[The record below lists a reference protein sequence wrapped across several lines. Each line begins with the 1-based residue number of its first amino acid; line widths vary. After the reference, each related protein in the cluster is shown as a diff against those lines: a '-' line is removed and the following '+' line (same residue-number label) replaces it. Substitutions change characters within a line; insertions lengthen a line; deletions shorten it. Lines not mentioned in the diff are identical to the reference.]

1 MGLNY
6 KRIKEMKLIVEIR
19 EGVVKGH
26 INTASN
32 YPADMSGKPG
42 VEELVES
49 ALNEKVDIEDILHQ
63 GLIGGM
69 EIVGEKF
76 SNGEYFVPEML
87 FSAKAMKSGLKILK
101 PLLVDQKISTIGTIV
116 LGTVEGDMHDIGK
129 NLVSMMLEG
138 GGFGVVDLGVNAS
151 TEKFVEAAKEHPD
164 ALIGMSAL
172 LTITMEKMR
181 DVISSLK
188 ALGLENKTFI
198 GGAPVTENFAEEIG
212 ADGYAPDASRAVKR
226 AKELLDIS

>member
-1 MGLNY
+1 
-6 KRIKEMKLIVEIR
+6 MKLIEEIR
-19 EGVVKGH
+19 ESVVKGH

-49 ALNEKVDIEDILHQ
+49 ALNEKVDIEEILHQ

-188 ALGLENKTFI
+188 VLGLENKTFI